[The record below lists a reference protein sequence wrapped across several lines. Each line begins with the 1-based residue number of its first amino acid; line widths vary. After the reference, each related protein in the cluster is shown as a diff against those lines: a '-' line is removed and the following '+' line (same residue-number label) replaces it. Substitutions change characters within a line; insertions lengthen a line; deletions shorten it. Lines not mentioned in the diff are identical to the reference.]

1 MKKKKIHNYTTNKV
15 QIFFDSDE
23 YNSDDEI
30 LEKIQ
35 MEKNS
40 DYEENSNKE
49 ILEKIQ
55 IKKIVM
61 KRTLLKKILVK
72 KILVKKIQ
80 AKKIL
85 MQKIKYYY
93 KLPDYRRNCYLT
105 NQK

>member
-1 MKKKKIHNYTTNKV
+1 MCFQRSLNTLLKKKKIHNYITNKV

-55 IKKIVM
+55 IKKNCDEEDSIEEDS
-61 KRTLLKKILVK
+61 KEEDSSEKDSSKEDSN
-72 KILVKKIQ
+72 
-80 AKKIL
+80 AK
-85 MQKIKYYY
+85 
-93 KLPDYRRNCYLT
+93 N
-105 NQK
+105 